1 MKALRSRTWG
11 RKHSSPF
18 LRGGKTDC
26 RGAAYLSISAS
37 TRRRSSSPIL
47 IATLT
52 VAIGITLGNTE
63 LAFQGELF
71 RWRVRQILRLA
82 RRRLNQSRYSMAI
95 HAGRQKGSQ
104 SGERTCARERVLAAT
119 VFRNRAQE
127 GRKGSG

>member
-11 RKHSSPF
+11 RKHCSPF

-37 TRRRSSSPIL
+37 TRRRRSSPIL

-63 LAFQGELF
+63 LAFQGEFF
-71 RWRVRQILRLA
+71 RWRVRPDSAISSPTAELQQVLDGDTCRKAKKDL
-82 RRRLNQSRYSMAI
+82 SR
-95 HAGRQKGSQ
+95 
-104 SGERTCARERVLAAT
+104 ARERA
-119 VFRNRAQE
+119 R
-127 GRKGSG
+127 GSEF